1 MKTLTLVR
9 HAKSDWG
16 ADFLKDIDRP
26 LNATGYKDAYL
37 MSEWYLK
44 NYNLPQLL
52 ITSTATRALS
62 TSLIFNR
69 AFNLQTVPN
78 LIPSLY
84 ESTKENALQVIIE
97 TNNSVNHL
105 MLFGHNPFITNLVN
119 YLCTDLDFENIPTCG
134 IVEFESK
141 CENWKEFDKSK
152 IKRKFHQF
160 PKQF

>member
-1 MKTLTLVR
+1 MKTLTIVR

-26 LNATGYKDAYL
+26 LNSTGYKDAYL
-37 MSEWYLK
+37 MSEWYS
-44 NYNLPQLL
+44 NNHSLPQLI

-69 AFNLQTVPN
+69 TFNFVTLPLLV
-78 LIPSLY
+78 PSLY
-84 ESTKENALQVIIE
+84 ESSKENALQVIKE
-97 TNNSVNHL
+97 TNNNINHL

-119 YLCTDLDFENIPTCG
+119 YLCTDMDFENIPTCG

-141 CENWKEFDKSK
+141 CEKWNEIEK